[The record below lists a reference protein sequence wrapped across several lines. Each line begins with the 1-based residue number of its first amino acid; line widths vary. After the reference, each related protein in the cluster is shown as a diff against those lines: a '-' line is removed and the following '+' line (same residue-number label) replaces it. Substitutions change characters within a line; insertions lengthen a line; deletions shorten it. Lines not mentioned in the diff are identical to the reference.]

1 MTVALSDIEGFI
13 WFDGEIT
20 EWKEAKVHV
29 LTHTLHYGLGVFEG
43 VRAYST
49 PKGTSIFRLNDHIVR
64 LFESAETV
72 GLNIPFSDQ
81 EFKDAHAEV
90 ISLNNLKE
98 AYMRPMCFYG
108 SESLGIRADNLTVH
122 SIVAAW
128 EWPSYLDP
136 ETQEKGLKVKV
147 SSFRRQVR
155 NKLAVAKV
163 NGNYVQSI
171 VALNEAIEQ
180 DFDETLMLDTEN
192 FVAEGSGENFFMVK
206 DNKLITPDLDSC
218 LDGIT
223 RRTIIHL
230 AKEMNID
237 FEERKILLEEVFN
250 CDEAFFTGTAVE
262 VVPIN
267 SLDNKPISNGLRGP
281 VTEKLQKTYLEQ
293 VRGKRVANSDWLTT
307 VKR

>member
-1 MTVALSDIEGFI
+1 MVLSDLEGFI
-13 WFDGEIT
+13 WFDGELVQ
-20 EWKEAKVHV
+20 WKEAKVHV

-43 VRAYST
+43 VRAYSA
-49 PKGTSIFRLNDHIVR
+49 PKGTSIFRLKDHIDR
-64 LFESAETV
+64 LFQSAETV
-72 GLNIPFSDQ
+72 GLNIPFSP
-81 EFKDAHAEV
+81 EELKDAHSQV
-90 ISLNNLKE
+90 ISVNDLEE

-108 SESLGIRADNLTVH
+108 SESLGIRADDNTVH

-155 NKLAVAKV
+155 NKLAAAKV

-180 DFDETLMLDTEN
+180 GFDETLMLDTDDY
-192 FVAEGSGENFFMVK
+192 VAEGSGENFFMVK
-206 DNKLITPDLDSC
+206 DGKLITPDLDSC

-230 AKEMNID
+230 AKELNID
-237 FEERKILLEEVFN
+237 FEERKILLEEVFK

-267 SLDNKPISNGLRGP
+267 SIDNRLISNGLRGP

-293 VRGKRVANSDWLTT
+293 VRGKRAANTNWLTIVET
-307 VKR
+307 